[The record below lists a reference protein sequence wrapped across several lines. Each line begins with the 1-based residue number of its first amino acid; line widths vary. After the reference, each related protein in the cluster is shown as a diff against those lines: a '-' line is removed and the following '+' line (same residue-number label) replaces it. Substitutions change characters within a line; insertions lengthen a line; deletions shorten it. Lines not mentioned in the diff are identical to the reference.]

1 MKTRCKLQTFLLHL
15 RQIWLYT
22 NLCFWQSST
31 FHSCEKDFSSSI
43 YPDYSAKPLNQ
54 LVLICFTVNHLDM
67 VLPVWLRIQTNE
79 RAGRYRKGNSCDGS
93 GPNARVQ
100 ICKVI
105 IYKLYLSSETW
116 KKTHAGFH
124 HLPDH
129 IHTPRTT
136 LHTSWILPMQP
147 VFYIWLD
154 LLYHHCMDHFYSQAT
169 FTTLNTTTI

>member
-1 MKTRCKLQTFLLHL
+1 
-15 RQIWLYT
+15 
-22 NLCFWQSST
+22 
-31 FHSCEKDFSSSI
+31 
-43 YPDYSAKPLNQ
+43 
-54 LVLICFTVNHLDM
+54 M

-93 GPNARVQ
+93 GPNAQVQ

-116 KKTHAGFH
+116 KKTHGGFH

-129 IHTPRTT
+129 IHTHRTT

-154 LLYHHCMDHFYSQAT
+154 LLYHLLTGFQSLLFTSHFHYTQYYHHLADKDETKLNINTYKIVCNTAAT
-169 FTTLNTTTI
+169 NKSLDICTLPF